1 LIEERIKTLGIE
13 LPDPP
18 APAGSYVPAVR
29 TGDLVY
35 ISGQIPI
42 RDGRVA
48 YAGCVTDDNIAEAQE
63 SARMCAIGILAQAKR
78 ELGSLDR
85 VARIVRLSGFVSSAP
100 GFSQHPKVINAAS
113 DLMEEVFGQKG
124 RHSRIAVGVAGL
136 PLGAMTE
143 IDAIIEVVRE

>member
-1 LIEERIKTLGIE
+1 MIEERIKALGIS

-42 RDGRVA
+42 KDGRVA
-48 YAGCVTDDNIAEAQE
+48 YTGNATDDNISEAQE

-78 ELGSLDR
+78 EIGSLDK

-113 DLMEEVFGQKG
+113 DLMEEVFGQNG
-124 RHSRIAVGVAGL
+124 RHARIAVGVAGL
-136 PLGAMTE
+136 PLDAMTE
-143 IDAIIEVVRE
+143 IDAIIEVAKE

>member
-1 LIEERIKTLGIE
+1 MLGIH

-18 APAGSYVPAVR
+18 TPAGSYVPAVR

-42 RDGRVA
+42 RDGKVA
-48 YAGCVTDDNIAEAQE
+48 YTGNVTDDNITEAQE
-63 SARMCAIGILAQAKR
+63 SARMCTIGILAQAKR

-113 DLMEEVFGQKG
+113 DLIEEVFGQKG
-124 RHSRIAVGVAGL
+124 RHSRIAVGVASL
-136 PLGAMTE
+136 PLGVMTE
-143 IDAIIEVVRE
+143 IDAIIQVADE

>member
-1 LIEERIKTLGIE
+1 MIEERIKALGIS

-42 RDGRVA
+42 KDGRVA
-48 YAGCVTDDNIAEAQE
+48 YTGNVTDDNISEAQE

-78 ELGSLDR
+78 EIGSLDK

-113 DLMEEVFGQKG
+113 DLMEEVFGQNG
-124 RHSRIAVGVAGL
+124 RHARIAVGVAGL
-136 PLGAMTE
+136 PLDAMTE
-143 IDAIIEVVRE
+143 IDAIIEVAKE